1 MTNIFD
7 KIGNYINEAVVTA
20 SNASIYSQ
28 LRSWSAVDTPIG
40 RQTQGGPVGKPKKG
54 LEQQATYNLFKRNAD
69 FDKVD
74 WLERSH
80 LATRIKDII
89 ISDGFCELGNKNS
102 ITVKYTDDDNEEKA
116 KIFNEDIQKM
126 LKRTKFLDILEEC
139 ISNEGMN
146 YSEIFLTTKFELGRG
161 LVKVDDDLEIREHIA
176 LYKNTEFVGALEFQ
190 LEGKKNA
197 IGKKFISPE
206 FISHFMLNYHK
217 IPVKLAKSFVTQY
230 KLPEKIR
237 IAKPLLIDVVE
248 LILQYDIL
256 EKLATA
262 IELNQATQP
271 IFMGIGV
278 SPDQDMGEIS
288 RNLQEWSNVL
298 NKNKNNVIN
307 CLESLDISQLMQYM
321 QQIELVP
328 YSQDEG
334 TNTMRQIQVNY
345 KDTNLTD
352 KINNLRKI
360 IAQAVGIP
368 ESYLATMTYQGAKD
382 TKEDALHTNPSYS
395 RMLFKIQQLIAKGIK
410 DVIYKHLKFK
420 YSNAQGV
427 CTRNI
432 DKDCIDVLFDSAT
445 NLNSRLENENMI
457 LNAQAMSDLLG
468 MVDGVATSQN
478 IHVKIKTEN
487 FMELWK
493 KEFAKV
499 PAVRDIFEEMTEEEI
514 EEQQRMMYGN
524 VDDGEYEDIED
535 NPPMGANVPVPVPD
549 AEENPLKRNRGAG
562 GDVEE
567 IGSGS
572 QTSRISNILR

>member
-1 MTNIFD
+1 MNIFD
-7 KIGNYINEAVVTA
+7 KIGNYINEAVVSA
-20 SNASIYSQ
+20 STASIYKQ
-28 LRSWSAVDTPIG
+28 LGSWTAVDRPLPG
-40 RQTQGGPVGKPKKG
+40 SMPTQGGPVGKPKKG
-54 LEQQATYNLFKRNAD
+54 LEQQAVYNLFKRNAD
-69 FDKVD
+69 FDKID
-74 WLERSH
+74 FLERSH
-80 LATRIKDII
+80 LASTIKDII

-102 ITVKYTDDDNEEKA
+102 ITVKYTDDENPEKA
-116 KIFNEDIQKM
+116 KMFNEAIQKM
-126 LKRTKFLDILEEC
+126 LKRTNFLNILEEC
-139 ISNEGMN
+139 IATEGMS
-146 YSEIFLTTKFELGRG
+146 YGEIFLSTKFELGRG
-161 LVKVDDDLEIREHIA
+161 LVECSDDLEIRNLIA
-176 LYKNTEFVGALEFQ
+176 LYKNTEFTGALEFQ
-190 LEGKKNA
+190 IDGKNNA
-197 IGKKFISPE
+197 VGKKFINPE
-206 FISHFMLNYHK
+206 FISHFMLNYKK
-217 IPVKLAKSFVTQY
+217 IPVKLAKSFVKQY

-307 CLESLDISQLMQYM
+307 SLESLDVQQLLQYM

-328 YSQDEG
+328 FSQDEG
-334 TNTMRQIQVNY
+334 TNMMRQIQVNY

-382 TKEDALHTNPSYS
+382 TKEDALHTNPRYS
-395 RMLFKIQQLIAKGIK
+395 RMLFKIQQLIAKGIR

-420 YSNAQGV
+420 FSNEQGV
-427 CTRNI
+427 CTRVI

-457 LNAQAMSDLLG
+457 LNAEAMSNLLG

-478 IHVKIKTEN
+478 IHVKVITDN
-487 FMELWK
+487 FLELWK

-499 PAVRDIFEEMTEEEI
+499 PAVRDIFEPMTEEEI
-514 EEQQRMMYGN
+514 QQQQEMMYGSA
-524 VDDGEYEDIED
+524 DEYEDLDD
-535 NPPMGANVPVPVPD
+535 NPPPGANVPLPPQE
-549 AEENPLKRNRGAG
+549 EENPLKRNRSQEDA
-562 GDVEE
+562 DVET
-567 IGSGS
+567 IGNGS
-572 QTSRISNILR
+572 QTSRISNVLH

>member
-7 KIGNYINEAVVTA
+7 KIGNYINEAVINA
-20 SNASIYSQ
+20 SNASIYKQ
-28 LRSWSAVDTPIG
+28 LGSWTAVDRPLTG
-40 RQTQGGPVGKPKKG
+40 QTQGGPVGKPKKG
-54 LEQQATYNLFKRNAD
+54 LEQQAAYNLFKRNAD
-69 FDKVD
+69 FDRID
-74 WLERSH
+74 ALETSH
-80 LATRIKDII
+80 LASTIKDII

-102 ITVKYTDDDNEEKA
+102 ITVKYTDDDNPEKT
-116 KIFNEDIQKM
+116 KMFNESIQKM
-126 LKRTKFLDILEEC
+126 LKRTNFLNILEEC
-139 ISNEGMN
+139 IANEGMS
-146 YSEIFLTTKFELGRG
+146 YSEIFLSTKFEIGRG
-161 LVKVDDDLEIREHIA
+161 LVEVNDDLEIRNLIA
-176 LYKNTEFVGALEFQ
+176 LYKNTEFTGALEFQ
-190 LEGKKNA
+190 LDGKKNA
-197 IGKKFISPE
+197 IGKKFINPE

-217 IPVKLAKSFVTQY
+217 IPVKLAKTFVKQY

-237 IAKPLLIDVVE
+237 IAKPILIDVVE

-307 CLESLDISQLMQYM
+307 SLESLDISQLLSYM

-328 YSQDEG
+328 FSQDEG
-334 TNTMRQIQVNY
+334 TNMMRQIQVNY

-382 TKEDALHTNPSYS
+382 TKEDALHTNPRYS
-395 RMLFKIQQLIAKGIK
+395 RMLFKIQQLIAKGIR
-410 DVIYKHLKFK
+410 DVIYKHLKFQ
-420 YSNAQGV
+420 YSNEQGV
-427 CTRNI
+427 CTRKV
-432 DKDCIDVLFDSAT
+432 DRDCIDVLFDSAT

-457 LNAQAMSDLLG
+457 LNAEAMSNLLG

-478 IHVKIKTEN
+478 IHVKVITDQ
-487 FMELWK
+487 FLELWK

-499 PAVRDIFEEMTEEEI
+499 PAVRDIFAPMTEEEI
-514 EEQQRMMYGN
+514 QQQQEMMYGN
-524 VDDGEYEDIED
+524 ADEYEDLDD
-535 NPPMGANVPVPVPD
+535 NPPPGANVPLPPQ
-549 AEENPLKRNRGAG
+549 EEGNPLKRNRQAEDA
-562 GDVEE
+562 DVES
-567 IGSGS
+567 IGNGS
-572 QTSRISNILR
+572 QTSRISNVLH

>member
-7 KIGNYINEAVVTA
+7 KIGNYINEAVINA
-20 SNASIYSQ
+20 SNASIYKQ
-28 LRSWSAVDTPIG
+28 LGSWTAVDRPLTG
-40 RQTQGGPVGKPKKG
+40 QTQGGPVGKPKKG
-54 LEQQATYNLFKRNAD
+54 LEQQAAYNLFKRNAD
-69 FDKVD
+69 FDRID
-74 WLERSH
+74 ALETSH
-80 LATRIKDII
+80 LASTIKDII

-102 ITVKYTDDDNEEKA
+102 ITVKYTDDDNPEKA
-116 KIFNEDIQKM
+116 KMFNESIQKM
-126 LKRTKFLDILEEC
+126 LKRTNFLNILEEC
-139 ISNEGMN
+139 IANEGMS
-146 YSEIFLTTKFELGRG
+146 YSEIFLSTKFELGRG
-161 LVKVDDDLEIREHIA
+161 LVEVNDDLEIRNLIA
-176 LYKNTEFVGALEFQ
+176 LYKNTEFTGALEFQ
-190 LEGKKNA
+190 LDGKRNA
-197 IGKKFISPE
+197 IGKKFINPE

-217 IPVKLAKSFVTQY
+217 IPVKLAKTFVKQY

-237 IAKPLLIDVVE
+237 IAKPILIDVVE

-307 CLESLDISQLMQYM
+307 SLESLDISQLLSYM

-328 YSQDEG
+328 FSQDEG
-334 TNTMRQIQVNY
+334 TNMMRQIQVNY

-382 TKEDALHTNPSYS
+382 TKEDALHTNPRYS
-395 RMLFKIQQLIAKGIK
+395 RMLFKIQQLIAKGIR

-420 YSNAQGV
+420 FSNEQGV
-427 CTRNI
+427 CTRVI

-457 LNAQAMSDLLG
+457 LNAEAMSNLLG

-478 IHVKIKTEN
+478 IHVKVITDQ
-487 FMELWK
+487 FLELWK

-499 PAVRDIFEEMTEEEI
+499 PAVRDIFEPMTEEEI
-514 EEQQRMMYGN
+514 QQQQEMMYGN
-524 VDDGEYEDIED
+524 ADEYEDLDD
-535 NPPMGANVPVPVPD
+535 NPPPGANVPLPPQD
-549 AEENPLKRNRGAG
+549 EENPLKRNRSQEDA
-562 GDVEE
+562 DVES
-567 IGSGS
+567 IGNGS
-572 QTSRISNILR
+572 QTSRISNILH